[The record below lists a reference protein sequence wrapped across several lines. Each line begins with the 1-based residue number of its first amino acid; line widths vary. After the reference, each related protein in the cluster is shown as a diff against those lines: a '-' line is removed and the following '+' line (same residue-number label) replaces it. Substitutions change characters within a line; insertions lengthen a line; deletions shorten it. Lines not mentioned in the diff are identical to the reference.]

1 MWFAVRGKSVDKRER
16 IGLFGGSF
24 DPVHSAHCDIA
35 RAAIA
40 QMDLDRLFFVVAPRP
55 PHKICGPVAAPEER
69 YEMVQAAIAGER
81 RMEASRVE
89 LDRPG
94 KSYTVQ
100 TLRTFREMYPTA
112 DFFFILGMDSLLDL
126 HAWKD
131 PGEIMQ
137 LAHILAV
144 PRPNLHRKPD
154 PSLAGRYTVLDFP
167 EEAVSSTKIR
177 ELIAEG
183 KPWEHLVPKAVR
195 DVINEKGLYH
205 VAV

>member
-1 MWFAVRGKSVDKRER
+1 VDKKER

-40 QMDLDRLFFVVAPRP
+40 QMKLDTLFFIVAPRP
-55 PHKICGPVAAPEER
+55 PHKQDGPVASPEER
-69 YEMVQAAIAGER
+69 YQMVLAAIAGEP

-100 TLRTFREMYPTA
+100 TLRTFHKMHPESHLYL
-112 DFFFILGMDSLLDL
+112 ILGMDSLLDL
-126 HAWKD
+126 HAWKE
-131 PGEIMQ
+131 PREIME

-144 PRPNLHRKPD
+144 PRPNLNRKPD

-167 EEAVSSTKIR
+167 EEAVSSTEIR
-177 ELIAEG
+177 EMIAAG

-195 DVINEKGLYH
+195 DVITEKGLYH